1 MNFEFCDCYDY
12 DLILDGTLTIEQLNE
27 IILNDADDNN

>member
-1 MNFEFCDCYDY
+1 MYLEFDNYDY

-27 IILNDADDNN
+27 IILMDTDDNN